1 MKPPLESPETEIEFG
16 STLYAPSAAADAI
29 AAPDMASPREVA
41 TFGIVF
47 ADNEGTLYSLKFRN
61 SRYRRKGQQWDNHA
75 FIVCSSYGADVREM

>member
-29 AAPDMASPREVA
+29 AAPDMASPRKVA

-47 ADNEGTLYSLKFRN
+47 ADIEGMLYSLNYRN
-61 SRYRRKGQQWDNHA
+61 SRYLRKVNRGTTMHL
-75 FIVCSSYGADVREM
+75 

>member
-29 AAPDMASPREVA
+29 AAPDMASPRKVA

-47 ADNEGTLYSLKFRN
+47 ADNEGMLYF
-61 SRYRRKGQQWDNHA
+61 
-75 FIVCSSYGADVREM
+75 